1 MEKTYPFY
9 DLCIPYQKDSKAL
22 KEIIKEAIS
31 LGYKTVAIE
40 QVFDHSRR
48 DATKRVPDIFPPP
61 VAFKS
66 LEDEF
71 KNQLRILQ
79 RLTILY
85 VDVSVAHAMTNSL
98 NLKKYDLVAGQPKT
112 DAALTHCCT
121 TFAGD
126 LVTFDT
132 DGGVKL
138 LVNRKAYQIGVK
150 RGLFFEIK
158 YGPAIRD
165 SNVRKDMIKLAH
177 NYCVRGKTK
186 SLIFSSGATNPFEL
200 RGPYDVANL
209 AYIFG
214 LSEDQGKNAVNKA
227 CRQLFLRAQGRRIG
241 KTFMFV
247 RSTGPVVFSD
257 SSDSD
262 DDDSEQAAADDSDEN
277 EEMENFVDT
286 NSPEPPSKKKKKLV

>member
-1 MEKTYPFY
+1 MEKTQPFY
-9 DLCIPYQKDSKAL
+9 DLCIPYQKDERAL
-22 KEIIKEAIS
+22 KEIIKEAKS
-31 LGYKTVAIE
+31 LGYKTIAIE

-48 DATKRVPDIFPPP
+48 DATKRVPDIFPSP
-61 VAFKS
+61 VVIKS
-66 LEDEF
+66 LEAAF
-71 KNQLRILQ
+71 KNEVKILQ

-98 NLKKYDLVAGQPKT
+98 NIKKFHLIAGQPKT

-126 LVTFDT
+126 LLTFDA

-165 SNVRKDMIKLAH
+165 TSIRKDMIKLAH
-177 NYCVRGKTK
+177 NYCVRGKSK
-186 SLIFSSGATNPFEL
+186 NIIFSSGATNSFEL

-227 CRQLFLRAQGRRIG
+227 CRQLFLKAQARRIG
-241 KTFMFV
+241 KTVMFI
-247 RSTGPVVFSD
+247 RSTGPIVFSD
-257 SSDSD
+257 SSDSAD
-262 DDDSEQAAADDSDEN
+262 DESEQEADDDSDEN
-277 EEMENFVDT
+277 EELENEFGS
-286 NSPEPPSKKKKKLV
+286 NSPEQPSKKKKKLL